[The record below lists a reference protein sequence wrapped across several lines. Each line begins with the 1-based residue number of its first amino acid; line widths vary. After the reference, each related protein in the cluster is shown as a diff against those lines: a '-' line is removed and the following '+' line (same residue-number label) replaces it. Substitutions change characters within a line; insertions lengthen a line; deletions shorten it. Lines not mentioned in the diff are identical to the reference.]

1 MKLRRLQTMKFAL
14 SLITVPLLFAA
25 SSVQA
30 VDWGNVQGKDVVL
43 FYPGQASWEWALT
56 HSDHSGAKKFREGK
70 DCTEC
75 HKQEESDIGAKIVSG
90 KKLEPHPIAG
100 KPGSVTVNVKTAH
113 DGEKLYV
120 HFEWTEPA
128 SDGGDKMDPD
138 VKSRVTM
145 MLDDGHV
152 TEATRAGCWGTCHD
166 DAEGMASATA
176 GKEITKYLAQSRTKV
191 TRSGGGENFKPQA
204 DLDKLLSDGVY
215 MEYWQAKIANDGS
228 VAPVDGYILDKRH
241 KNDTPA
247 VEAQAENNGGKWIVT
262 LSRKLAGAGP
272 HHKDIAAGNTY
283 SIGFAIHADNVKHR
297 YHYVSLRNTLVL
309 DQGSADFVAVKK

>member
-1 MKLRRLQTMKFAL
+1 MKRRQLQLIKLTLAL
-14 SLITVPLLFAA
+14 FTVPLLFVA

-30 VDWGNVQGKDVVL
+30 VDWGSVQGKDVVL

-56 HSDHSGAKKFREGK
+56 QSDHSGAKKFREGK

-75 HKQEESDIGAKIVSG
+75 HKQEEGDIGAKIVSG
-90 KKLEPHPIAG
+90 KKLEPNPIAG
-100 KPGSVTVNVKTAH
+100 KPGSVTVNVKTAN
-113 DGEKLYV
+113 DGDKLYV

-128 SDGGDKMDPD
+128 SAGGNKMDAD
-138 VKSRVTM
+138 VKTRVTM

-166 DAEGMASATA
+166 DAEGMASAAA

-204 DLDKLLSDGVY
+204 ELDKLLSDGVY
-215 MEYWQAKIANDGS
+215 MEYWQASIANDNS
-228 VAPVDGYILDKRH
+228 ATPVDGYILDKRH

-247 VEAQAENNGGKWIVT
+247 VAVQAEFNNGKWSVT
-262 LSRKLAGAGP
+262 LSRKLTGAGA
-272 HHKDIAAGNTY
+272 HHKDVTAGKTY
-283 SIGFAIHADNVKHR
+283 SVGFAIHADNVKHR
-297 YHYVSLRNTLVL
+297 YHYVSLRHTLAL